1 MRSKKSHTGL
11 WIPIHILENKE
22 LNSNEKIIL
31 SDILVL
37 TKADSCFKSNAG
49 FAKIVNIKVRGVQR
63 IIKSLKDKGYLNEPK
78 LVYGSNFNVDKRI
91 LIPKSK
97 ASKIEN
103 IEDNKLEENSQIS
116 HEPYVKNVVTP
127 MLKKPY
133 IDNNINNNID
143 NIISIRTDEEII
155 DLIKNGDNL
164 KLTHEES
171 ERMVEISKLN

>member
-1 MRSKKSHTGL
+1 MKSKKSHTGL
-11 WIPIHILENKE
+11 WIPIHILANKE

-78 LVYGSNFNVDKRI
+78 LVYGSNLNVDKRI
-91 LIPKSK
+91 LTPTSK

-103 IEDNKLEENSQIS
+103 VEDNKLEVSSQIS
-116 HEPYVKNVVTP
+116 HKPYVKNVVTP
-127 MLKKPY
+127 MSIKPY
-133 IDNNINNNID
+133 IDNIINNNID
-143 NIISIRTDEEII
+143 NINSSRSDKEIVEI
-155 DLIKNGDNL
+155 ANNGDSD
-164 KLTHEES
+164 KLTLEE
-171 ERMVEISKLN
+171 RNRLLEICMLN